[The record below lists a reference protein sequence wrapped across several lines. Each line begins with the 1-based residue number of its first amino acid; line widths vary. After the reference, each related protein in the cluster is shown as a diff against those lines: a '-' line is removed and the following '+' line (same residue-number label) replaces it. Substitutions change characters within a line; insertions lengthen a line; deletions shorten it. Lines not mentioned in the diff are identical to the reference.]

1 MKGYWLEGLS
11 VVAQVLLYYLWP
23 MFAGP
28 TDGIAMVLLILLGTL
43 VLSGALGMG
52 SGKKIKFLYPVLAG
66 VLFLPSIPIYYH
78 DSAWIHALWYFAAS
92 AFGIAAG
99 SLIRYLFLTL
109 QEKGRK

>member
-1 MKGYWLEGLS
+1 MKGYWLEGLG

-28 TDGIAMVLLILLGTL
+28 TDGIALVLLILMGTL

-66 VLFLPSIPIYYH
+66 VLFLPSIPIYYNE
-78 DSAWIHALWYFAAS
+78 SAWVNALWYFAVS
-92 AFGIAAG
+92 ALGVGAG

-109 QEKGRK
+109 QGKDRN